1 MRLPIITIAKILD
14 NHYVPYKVIGT
25 RIIADTMVTDKALF
39 EETIDLTDYSKQD
52 LYNWL
57 GY

>member
-14 NHYVPYKVIGT
+14 NHYVPYKVIDT
-25 RIIADTMVTDKALF
+25 RIIADTMSTDKALF
-39 EETIDLTDYSKQD
+39 EETIDLTDYNKQD